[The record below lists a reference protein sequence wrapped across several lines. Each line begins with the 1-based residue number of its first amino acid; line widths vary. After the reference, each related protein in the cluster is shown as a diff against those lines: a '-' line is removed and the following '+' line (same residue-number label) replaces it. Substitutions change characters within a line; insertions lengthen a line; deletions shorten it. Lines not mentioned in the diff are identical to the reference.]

1 MRDGAEGI
9 VCRTQYGQTN
19 IVHGHAA
26 HRDRGSGQRTETAE
40 QAETLVIKHLA
51 AKEAERCAAS
61 DLVASTSKD
70 GDIAI
75 NQAKSADERS
85 DGFANEALLCRSCN
99 TGCAAL

>member
-1 MRDGAEGI
+1 MERKASSAELNMA
-9 VCRTQYGQTN
+9 RQ
-19 IVHGHAA
+19 ALSMA
-26 HRDRGSGQRTETAE
+26 MQRTETAE

>member
-1 MRDGAEGI
+1 MEREASSAELN
-9 VCRTQYGQTN
+9 RARQSLSMDMEHT
-19 IVHGHAA
+19 
-26 HRDRGSGQRTETAE
+26 DTAE

-51 AKEAERCAAS
+51 AKEAERCASS